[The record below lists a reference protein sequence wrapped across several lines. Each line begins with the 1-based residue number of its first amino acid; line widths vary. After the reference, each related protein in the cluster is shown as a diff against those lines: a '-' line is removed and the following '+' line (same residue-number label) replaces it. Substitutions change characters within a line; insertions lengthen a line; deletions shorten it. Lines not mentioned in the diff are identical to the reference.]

1 MVRSSPK
8 RTLRFAC
15 GNGNNVYYNGFE
27 SGSMDKGDQSMDFKI
42 ARWIGRGLCIAWF
55 SREKS
60 GNFLMDGLA
69 AGG

>member
-1 MVRSSPK
+1 
-8 RTLRFAC
+8 
-15 GNGNNVYYNGFE
+15 
-27 SGSMDKGDQSMDFKI
+27 MDFKI